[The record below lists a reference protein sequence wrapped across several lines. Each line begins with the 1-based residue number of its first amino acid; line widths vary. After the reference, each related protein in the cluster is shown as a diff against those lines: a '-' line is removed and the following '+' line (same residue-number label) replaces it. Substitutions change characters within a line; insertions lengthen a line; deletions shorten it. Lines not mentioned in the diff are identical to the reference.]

1 MQVSDAYALSENI
14 VETRPISEKW
24 PIGVVSVTRITT
36 PCPPMNAPYTS
47 GPNVA

>member
-14 VETRPISEKW
+14 VETPPISEKW

-36 PCPPMNAPYTS
+36 SCPSMNAPYTS
-47 GPNVA
+47 GPNLA